1 MAVNLSPVGG
11 VAAQFFDNNGVPLA
25 GGKLY
30 TYAAGTTTPATAYTS
45 SQGFTAW
52 SNPIILNSAG
62 RVSGSG
68 EIWLTDGA
76 IYKFVLET
84 STGVLIATY
93 DNITGINSNAVA
105 YTNQQEIVAATA
117 GQTVFN
123 LGINYQPGTN
133 SLSVFVDGVNQYG
146 PGAQY
151 AYTETD
157 GNTVTFTSG
166 LHVGA
171 EVKFTTTQQ
180 QGAGA
185 VDASQVSYDPPFT
198 GSVATNV
205 EVKLAQTVSVMDFGA
220 VGDGVVDD
228 TAAIQAA
235 INAINT
241 AGGGTVFFPDPSVAY
256 RITATISLFSFLTL
270 QGQSKG
276 TRIFRD
282 FINGF
287 AFVAIQKSQLII
299 DSFYIYST
307 TPSVTGPSGGI
318 GFQEGAYNVVTNVDI
333 VGMRQ
338 YGVWMYDSSYNT
350 IDNCRFDGWIGAYQQ
365 DSCDIAVLNQA
376 NWNTISNNKCFGGG
390 DHGVLVQDTY
400 AGAQPTGNKVIGN
413 TVGAHTAYG
422 IAIYVTNNYNT
433 KTQVMNNE
441 VRDIIGSSLS
451 GASGAGIYIQ
461 SSGGTICS
469 GNTVSNCCI
478 STTNFFTLAPGCIGI
493 TSNFGTPAYPVI
505 VSNNSLDSIRGPCIA
520 AVTNG
525 GPVNIQGNTCT
536 LNCADAAANPISIY
550 ASNSPRCTISN
561 NIVNHTSPEAAISIL
576 ARSAV
581 IINDTAILNNSVRAS
596 VFGILVTRLDTATH
610 ESLRMIGNY
619 VEGPTTQ
626 SIQVA
631 NVSGA
636 SIIGN
641 IVYGSAIVFELNN
654 SIRSRIEG
662 NSLISSEVTNP
673 VIFFVGGNTGS
684 IFSETNT
691 ILGIVDNDAASGVIV
706 SQYGNTAP
714 ASSGTWAVS
723 DRVIQS
729 VSVVGQ
735 PKGWRCTVAGN
746 PGTWVSEGNL

>member
-1 MAVNLSPVGG
+1 MATTQVTGPYPIFTDLDGTPLDDGYLYIGEINEDPETNPIAVYWDANLTIAASQPIRTTNGYAWRNGTPGLIYTGGPFSITIRNKREEFVLYSPVGYGFDPAAVSASVVQNDFVGDG
-11 VAAQFFDNNGVPLA
+11 VTVNFTLSASPSTKLATSVFINGVYQEKGSYSLSGNVLTFTIAP
-25 GGKLY
+25 
-30 TYAAGTTTPATAYTS
+30 PITS
-45 SQGFTAW
+45 DIEVMT
-52 SNPIILNSAG
+52 N
-62 RVSGSG
+62 
-68 EIWLTDGA
+68 E
-76 IYKFVLET
+76 
-84 STGVLIATY
+84 TGVIGST
-93 DNITGINSNAVA
+93 NASLVS
-105 YTNQQEIVAATA
+105 YTA
-117 GQTVFN
+117 GF
-123 LGINYQPGTN
+123 
-133 SLSVFVDGVNQYG
+133 
-146 PGAQY
+146 
-151 AYTETD
+151 
-157 GNTVTFTSG
+157 
-166 LHVGA
+166 
-171 EVKFTTTQQ
+171 
-180 QGAGA
+180 AGA
-185 VDASQVSYDPPFT
+185 V
-198 GSVATNV
+198 
-205 EVKLAQTVSVMDFGA
+205 AQTVQTKLEQYVSVKDFGA

-235 INAINT
+235 INAVNT

-282 FINGF
+282 FVNGF

-350 IDNCRFDGWIGAYQQ
+350 IDNCRFDGWIGTYQQ

-581 IINDTAILNNSVRAS
+581 IINDTAILNNSIRAS

-641 IVYGSAIVFELNN
+641 IVYGSAIVFELNT

-662 NSLISSEVTNP
+662 NSLISSDVVNP

-691 ILGIVDNDAASGVIV
+691 IVGKVDNDAASGVIV